1 MSDIL
6 RFSVPGKPEY
16 VSMIRLA
23 VSSAANTAGFNI
35 EEIDDIKIAVSEA
48 CTNVVCHGQLKENDV
63 YEVICN
69 IGENEFFI
77 SVEDKAGGYDVDE
90 YKKPSIDEL
99 KPGGMGLYIIQAL
112 MDKVDIVSQVG
123 QGTKIEMIKYLTNVE
138 S

>member
-48 CTNVVCHGQLKENDV
+48 CTNVVCHGQLNENDV

>member
-1 MSDIL
+1 M

-48 CTNVVCHGQLKENDV
+48 CTNVVCHGQLNENDV

>member
-48 CTNVVCHGQLKENDV
+48 CTNVVCHGQLNENDV

-90 YKKPSIDEL
+90 YKKPSIDKL

>member
-6 RFSVPGKPEY
+6 RFSVHGKTEY

-48 CTNVVCHGQLKENDV
+48 CTNVVCHGQLNENDV

>member
-48 CTNVVCHGQLKENDV
+48 CTNVVCHGQLNENDV

-123 QGTKIEMIKYLTNVE
+123 QGTKIEMIKYLTNME

>member
-48 CTNVVCHGQLKENDV
+48 CTNVVCHGQLNENDV

-90 YKKPSIDEL
+90 YKKPSIEEL

>member
-16 VSMIRLA
+16 VSMIRLS

-48 CTNVVCHGQLKENDV
+48 CTNVVCHGQLNENDV

>member
-16 VSMIRLA
+16 VSIIRLA

-48 CTNVVCHGQLKENDV
+48 CTNVVCHGQLNENDV

-123 QGTKIEMIKYLTNVE
+123 QGTKIRISRCCLLDI
-138 S
+138 